1 MASIQKYTF
10 VEKHIEKILVALAV
24 AAFAFIIYRY
34 GIGTPRQVTR
44 NARQA
49 AEGGFPPAELDRQ
62 ILDYA
67 ESVERQIQEAESPE
81 KYEPH
86 YVHDVKRLQDS
97 PPFPKNNILTNL
109 SFPRREGIKS
119 DPKIKVV
126 INPPTVEELRAEL
139 QKVVPAKPLGWIGTE
154 LVLLGQDR
162 LGELV
167 ILRGASAYRW
177 DRLMQ
182 LWEAVFKK
190 RIPPPTLSQTPVA
203 IVSYEV
209 EFQEKQFD
217 GTWKTVDLNLLQA
230 GRRPNPEE
238 FVPEY
243 DQANA
248 DAVFSRLLE
257 TSRDTY
263 AVPALQPDFFD
274 VLVGQ
279 RKEPWTAHF
288 PLQIFRDYRK
298 QRDVAPTGTGPTE
311 DKGDDTGVPAI
322 EGTVIGG
329 GDTPGKKRD
338 TTGNAAPVAGAGGV
352 TVEIPSIQEQ
362 YEKGTVL
369 AWFHAYRL
377 EYGAEYR
384 FRMRLQ
390 ISNPLLTRDKD
401 VKEDRKEDAFIRFLY
416 SPWSAWS
423 DTFSVE
429 RKVDFYITGRF
440 PVGQKLSLALV
451 TTAMGQPVTAKLS
464 KLEAGSTIGG
474 EFPVEILDPRNP
486 ERIQEIT
493 VDFNTGAISV
503 AHNFDKRVDVGGM
516 TRNTVEMIYLDSN
529 GELRSRLMY
538 NDRKKFRSRTK
549 EIEAIR
555 EKMKQGGK
563 PSSGDAKLIR
573 RKTQKAGP
581 AMKAPARRTKESGA
595 DNVNLRRPP
604 LKRPGSGLVRPGKD
618 REKVEPERMRP

>member
-1 MASIQKYTF
+1 MASIQKYNF
-10 VEKHIEKILVALAV
+10 IEKHIEKIMAAAAIV
-24 AAFAFIIYRY
+24 AFAFIVYRY

-49 AEGGFPPAELDRQ
+49 DEGGFPPAELDSK
-62 ILDYA
+62 ILDFA
-67 ESVERQIQEAESPE
+67 ERVERQIQEAEAPG

-86 YVHDVKRLQDS
+86 YVHDVKRLQGS
-97 PPFPKNNILTNL
+97 PPLPKDRSLADL
-109 SFPRREGIKS
+109 SFPRRAGIKTGKKTVP
-119 DPKIKVV
+119 D
-126 INPPTVEELRAEL
+126 INPPTVEELRAGL
-139 QKVVPAKPLGWIGTE
+139 QKVEPAKPLGWIGTE
-154 LVLLGQDR
+154 LVLLGEDR

-167 ILRGASAYRW
+167 ILRGASTFRW

-182 LWEAVFKK
+182 LWKAVFKNK
-190 RIPPPTLSQTPVA
+190 LPPPKLSDTPVA
-203 IVSYEV
+203 ILGYEV
-209 EFQEKQFD
+209 EFQERQLD
-217 GTWKTVDLNLLQA
+217 GTWKAVDLNLLQA

-243 DQANA
+243 DQTNA
-248 DAVFSRLLE
+248 DAVFSRLIE
-257 TSRDTY
+257 TSRDAY
-263 AVPALQPDFFD
+263 AIPAIQPDFFD
-274 VLVGQ
+274 VLIDQ

-288 PLQIFRDYRK
+288 PLQILRDYQK
-298 QRDVAPTGTGPTE
+298 QKDTAPTGIEPT
-311 DKGDDTGVPAI
+311 DDTGEDTGLPAI

-329 GDTPGKKRD
+329 GSVPEDNRER
-338 TTGNAAPVAGAGGV
+338 TGGAAPAANIGGG
-352 TVEIPSIQEQ
+352 TVEIPSVQEQ

-377 EYGAEYR
+377 AYGEEYR

-401 VKEDRKEDAFIRFLY
+401 VREDRKKDAFVRFLY
-416 SPWSAWS
+416 SPWSPWS

-440 PVGQKLSLALV
+440 PVGKKLSLTLV

-464 KLEAGSTIGG
+464 KLEAGSIIGG

-486 ERIQEIT
+486 ERVQEIT

-503 AHNFDKRVDVGGM
+503 AHHFDKRVDVGGM
-516 TRNTVEMIYLDSN
+516 KRNTVEMIYLDSN

-538 NDRKKFRSRTK
+538 NDRKKFRNRSK

-573 RKTQKAGP
+573 RKTQKTGP
-581 AMKAPARRTKESGA
+581 AMKTPARRTKGSGTE
-595 DNVNLRRPP
+595 NVNLRRPP
-604 LKRPGSGLVRPGKD
+604 LKRPGTGLVRPRD
-618 REKVEPERMRP
+618 R